1 MKRLLLSVLMAAMGV
16 VLWTATPQVAPGAG
30 TSVPLDSLAS
40 APELWAG
47 RLVVVDGKA
56 AHICP
61 VEGMKLKL
69 KSESGNVAN
78 VVPGDGRR
86 FDAALSGKAVRVTG
100 TVEIRKVFESD
111 LKALEADTWIPCHV
125 DYQRCKD
132 KAYVEN
138 LEKAGKRASASR
150 DEIEKVRKKMRDSG
164 KDFVVVLTI
173 VARTVELLP

>member
-1 MKRLLLSVLMAAMGV
+1 MKSAWLPALGVAMGMM
-16 VLWTATPQVAPGAG
+16 LWAAPPDPE
-30 TSVPLDSLAS
+30 TLVSLDSLAA
-40 APELWAG
+40 APEPWAG
-47 RLVVVDGKA
+47 RDVVVEGKA

-69 KSESGNVAN
+69 KSESGIQAN
-78 VVPGDGRR
+78 VVPGDGKR
-86 FDAALSGKAVRVTG
+86 FDASLAGKRVRVTG

-138 LEKAGKRASASR
+138 LEKAGKRSSASR
-150 DEIEKVRKKMRDSG
+150 EEIEKIRKRMRESG
-164 KDFVVVLTI
+164 KDFVIVLTI
-173 VARTVELLP
+173 VAKKVELSP